1 VLPAGTLLAPGY
13 AAPWRSVSDRADQA
27 RQANVVENVGI
38 DPDRPTWEGSA
49 ALDASGIAVLVVA
62 PVLDLAERWLTRAVA
77 DLARRQDLV
86 VVCGP
91 GGLDNA
97 AAGTGQLGSYTLTG
111 RLRDL
116 LPRRSV
122 IAVLV
127 SDHPDAERQEFA
139 AIAGLIETS
148 AVAVAVVLGP
158 DPVPVAA
165 LLARHLQ
172 TGTLLL
178 LDRDGYRRIV
188 RDPSPA

>member
-1 VLPAGTLLAPGY
+1 
-13 AAPWRSVSDRADQA
+13 VSDRADQA
-27 RQANVVENVGI
+27 CQANVVENVGT
-38 DPDRPTWEGSA
+38 DLDRPTWEGSV
-49 ALDASGIAVLVVA
+49 ALDASGVAVLVVA
-62 PVLDLAERWLTRAVA
+62 PGLDLAERWLTKTVA

-91 GGLDNA
+91 GNPA
-97 AAGTGQLGSYTLTG
+97 SGTGQLGSYTLTG
-111 RLRDL
+111 QLRDL

-127 SDHPDAERQEFA
+127 SDHPEAERQEFA
-139 AIAGLIETS
+139 AIAGLIESS
-148 AVAVAVVLGP
+148 AVAVAVVFGP